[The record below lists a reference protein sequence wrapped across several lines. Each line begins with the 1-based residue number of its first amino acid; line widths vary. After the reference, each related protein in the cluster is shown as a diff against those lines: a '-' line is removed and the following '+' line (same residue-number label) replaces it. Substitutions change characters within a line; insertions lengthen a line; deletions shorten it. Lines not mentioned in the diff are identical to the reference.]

1 MVEDRPSSQ
10 ILDDSV
16 LHLSL
21 SGQKVQAFTLVTV
34 RSIRSGTPLVTARSS
49 EPVFSLIQVKQVM
62 LN

>member
-34 RSIRSGTPLVTARSS
+34 RSIRSGTPLSQLGR
-49 EPVFSLIQVKQVM
+49 ENQIPSLIEVKQVVV
-62 LN
+62 N